1 MLRKHLAALSHYPQL
16 FHTPHFRQIHSS
28 KECDFTHFFA
38 ASELINLPQK
48 SSFEH
53 EVKNENL
60 EVLPPLAL

>member
-1 MLRKHLAALSHYPQL
+1 MV
-16 FHTPHFRQIHSS
+16 
-28 KECDFTHFFA
+28 CDFTHFFA
-38 ASELINLPQK
+38 ASELITLPQK